1 MRGRFGASAR
11 DIKTGWNLHGN
22 FSFQMRY
29 DLAQSQEVP
38 RSFADLQ
45 NASAIWSVRMSA
57 RHGSGTDAE
66 GGTP

>member
-29 DLAQSQEVP
+29 DRAQSQKVP
-38 RSFADLQ
+38 LIVRRSSKRLRDLVSADVG
-45 NASAIWSVRMSA
+45 APWKRS
-57 RHGSGTDAE
+57 
-66 GGTP
+66 